1 MHKWYKTLGHRI
13 LEEEM
18 GEGFAFFFHSLFN
31 FPAEVEFRET
41 KLLWFLLFRHGL
53 SKFIPTK
60 LTSHNTYI
68 RYSTQDLTLDQMT

>member
-18 GEGFAFFFHSLFN
+18 GEGFAFFFYSLFN
-31 FPAEVEFRET
+31 IPAEVEFRET
-41 KLLWFLLFRHGL
+41 KLLWFLLI
-53 SKFIPTK
+53 KFIPTK
-60 LTSHNTYI
+60 LTSHSTYI